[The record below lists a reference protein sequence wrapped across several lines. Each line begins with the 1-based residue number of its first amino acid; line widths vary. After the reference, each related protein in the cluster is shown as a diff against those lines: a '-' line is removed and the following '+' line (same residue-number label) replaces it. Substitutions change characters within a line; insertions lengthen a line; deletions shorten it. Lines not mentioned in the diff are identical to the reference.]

1 MPERGL
7 RFRPDTKGTRVLQHN
22 CNADVTCKI
31 CEVMRPASSGQ
42 TPTLSQF
49 A

>member
-22 CNADVTCKI
+22 CYAEVTCKI